1 MNAIRVGLGILSFAS
16 KIDIIVEGNHWLKDS
31 YTSQK
36 STSHARVTMTT
47 EEFYI
52 IVMTGRCVNNTQ
64 AYHQKVTALEN
75 AYQSMKR
82 VNSYIFVN
90 FSHQFMSVLRLL

>member
-36 STSHARVTMTT
+36 SISHARVTMTT

-52 IVMTGRCVNNTQ
+52 IVMTGRCVNKTQ
-64 AYHQKVTALEN
+64 AYHQKVTTLEN
-75 AYQSMKR
+75 AGSTRK
-82 VNSYIFVN
+82 
-90 FSHQFMSVLRLL
+90 MSN